1 MLDDLILLE
10 KVLEPLTR
18 LLPPPSIDR
27 IGHHLHDESRLHFS
41 VGGFV
46 LAFRRGAGEGGH
58 VAIKLGQFLAQALGG
73 LSPDRER
80 LFAAALR
87 KLAPFGISRG
97 IFMSIPQPAPIS
109 ASIYTGIAL
118 KAAGIVR
125 VMDRSSALTARC

>member
-1 MLDDLILLE
+1 MNL
-10 KVLEPLTR
+10 VCT
-18 LLPPPSIDR
+18 
-27 IGHHLHDESRLHFS
+27 FA
-41 VGGFV
+41 VGGSV

-109 ASIYTGIAL
+109 AAIYTGIAL